1 MHNNIYLTN
10 ILFHAFLLYFL
21 SEGRWFSWICAVT
34 SFSCYLTGARGN
46 DVVSHC
52 NCFTGA
58 KSVNLQFSNVQQGAT
73 SVLRK
78 MKSCCV
84 KVGGKNTQ
92 ILTSVNT
99 HVYGLQIYS
108 THHNI
113 YLVCHGP
120 RLGSE
125 RSVKQGMIYIAMYKL
140 RTHSVLRLFW
150 AIPRYLSY

>member
-1 MHNNIYLTN
+1 MSY
-10 ILFHAFLLYFL
+10 
-21 SEGRWFSWICAVT
+21 
-34 SFSCYLTGARGN
+34 
-46 DVVSHC
+46 C

-73 SVLRK
+73 
-78 MKSCCV
+78 SCCV

-99 HVYGLQIYS
+99 HVYGLKIYS
-108 THHNI
+108 THHDI

-125 RSVKQGMIYIAMYKL
+125 RSVKQGMIYSAMYKL
-140 RTHSVLRLFW
+140 RTDSVLRLF
-150 AIPRYLSY
+150 